1 MGIGTT
7 EALPINRMLERVSGI
22 TGTKAIYKSLIMAG
36 REGLEEAFQEILQ
49 QGAGDVVAKWIA
61 KYDTDR
67 SIMQE
72 WQNAAAV
79 GGTTGAIFSILTSS
93 VGGWR
98 GRNRLTKTG
107 IDLDKI
113 PEVDAKIR
121 SGEALNESEAALAR
135 SAGVEVDDKGFVVL
149 PETET
154 EIDTEEVAAT
164 AYSGGKEEAI
174 IALAQ
179 KEAEE
184 GFTRE
189 VEEEYNKLIG
199 IRGTSEE
206 DVLARELY
214 DKTKFKAQSDVD
226 AKRAEDETNE
236 FLDNLGKKIE
246 DYVLGKGEK
255 LTDEE
260 LESYVI
266 KLAQRCGKH
275 ISVADPLLDATLMD
289 GSRIVMKLGRE
300 VSTRGSAFCIRRFKD
315 DPFSPCDIIAFRTL
329 SSLMGAYLW
338 VAFQNEVPLLFVGG
352 TASGKT
358 TTLNAMCIFI
368 PWQMKIVSIESTREV
383 NIPQPNWVPGL
394 TRQGFGG
401 ESNEG
406 EIGEFELLKA
416 ALRERPEYIIVGEIR
431 GAEAYVLFQAM
442 ATGHCAYST
451 VHADS
456 VASLVHR
463 LENKPIDIPRVLL
476 PALEGCCIQIQTRIN
491 GRRVRRTKQIVE
503 IVGIDPNSME
513 IITNE
518 VFRWNVT
525 NDDFIFSGKSYV
537 LEKIMVKINYSQDE
551 MRREL
556 RTRKRI
562 LEWMVLNDILSL
574 IHI

>member
-1 MGIGTT
+1 M
-7 EALPINRMLERVSGI
+7 ARKSGGGQRRSRNQQRAMYDELDKYPVMPPHAFARI
-22 TGTKAIYKSLIMAG
+22 VRDKRTLNIIYQIIEPPLNKK
-36 REGLEEAFQEILQ
+36 E
-49 QGAGDVVAKWIA
+49 
-61 KYDTDR
+61 
-67 SIMQE
+67 QE
-72 WQNAAAV
+72 WRDELLD
-79 GGTTGAIFSILTSS
+79 IF
-93 VGGWR
+93 
-98 GRNRLTKTG
+98 
-107 IDLDKI
+107 
-113 PEVDAKIR
+113 IR
-121 SGEALNESEAALAR
+121 SLTANIE
-135 SAGVEVDDKGFVVL
+135 
-149 PETET
+149 
-154 EIDTEEVAAT
+154 EIDADPT
-164 AYSGGKEEAI
+164 AYLRTAMDKVIKAYGLKINKKSKSKLFYYLRRDLVGYGKMDVLMNDAN
-174 IALAQ
+174 
-179 KEAEE
+179 
-184 GFTRE
+184 
-189 VEEEYNKLIG
+189 V
-199 IRGTSEE
+199 E
-206 DVLARELY
+206 DVSLDGTNVPIFAYHR
-214 DKTKFKAQSDVD
+214 KFESV
-226 AKRAEDETNE
+226 ETTCVWE
-236 FLDNLGKKIE
+236 
-246 DYVLGKGEK
+246 
-255 LTDEE
+255 TDHE

-338 VAFQNEVPLLFVGG
+338 VAFQNEVPMLFVGG

-456 VASLVHR
+456 VPSLVHR

-476 PALEGCCIQIQTRIN
+476 PALEACAIQIQTRIN

-503 IVGIDPNSME
+503 IVGIDPNSLE
-513 IITNE
+513 VITNE
-518 VFRWNVT
+518 VFRWNVA

-562 LEWMVLNDILSL
+562 LEWMVLNDIRKADQVSQIITEYYVRPHEILARVDGL
-574 IHI
+574 R